1 VWAIT
6 SYDLILKTYPSLQ
19 FPVPAN
25 RSARVIVM
33 IETDSELEDDP
44 CDDPTPAQI
53 AHNIRQAFQ
62 EKQAGHRISLNQ
74 LWDGIAPQGAPFKK
88 ALPT

>member
-1 VWAIT
+1 MQ
-6 SYDLILKTYPSLQ
+6 TYEFPATISADGKLELPPDLQ

-33 IETDSELEDDP
+33 IETDSELEDDA

-62 EKQAGHRISLNQ
+62 EKQAGKRISLNQ
-74 LWDGIAPQGAPFKK
+74 LWDGIDIHVE
-88 ALPT
+88 